1 VVARIARPRCPSFEM
16 TPPLFQQY
24 ATWLAETPHV
34 TSGISDPTLKL
45 SSGSGSAIA
54 DAALL

>member
-1 VVARIARPRCPSFEM
+1 M